1 MEEDSLCTS
10 QTVATDS
17 VLQQES
23 SNCIDHQSINW
34 EEEAAALSD
43 QANLSPKKG
52 CDASEEAEQWGQMMW
67 PVCHVN
73 CTSPPLSFATV
84 QWDMPDPA
92 AEQPLLMTDSSSA
105 NELDFEDV
113 SAVTNEGSTSPS
125 LHESQEDVSAE
136 LFKAESREEEAGL
149 DPQPLNSEPEWTG
162 SDTEPCDAADVQ
174 ELETR
179 WKEDELVESN
189 NESEEEEGR
198 SVTSHP
204 AETEELIDTALGT
217 GSSDEYVDSFV
228 DLKLE
233 EEQKDS
239 CVLLTGQEESGESEE
254 KRTSANGDK
263 TEEENE
269 QWGEVEEGQSEANAS
284 CSEESVICLM
294 NVEVHPEPLPTD
306 DTGVSTEADKLVDL
320 PPPELLEESLQF
332 SAEEDQEIL
341 NQLHEDLTSRTEMC
355 EDVEQNVEP
364 EQPEA
369 VDNDEGAALQ
379 VLENA
384 ERIENKQ
391 ELVEKLED
399 LNCLEQQDCVQTA
412 LQDTDASL
420 QLEVQDREPEHLEV
434 TENPEQIPVEGSH
447 ETEEDA
453 DHLEPPQHLEKS
465 PEMELTDQV
474 IQPDDAEQPEE
485 SPQLEQAVC
494 VEAEDPGKAG
504 QQEETAPSEDD
515 KEPVNTT
522 ETQELNEE
530 EKQGETSDLTED
542 VRGTEDGDLE
552 TVVANGK
559 QPTPLETAVPLMNG
573 GEVDREKARIL
584 AEKLFKLDEIQR
596 GDVVKHLD
604 KDNDFSR
611 AVGEEYLKFFDFT
624 GQTLDHSLRSF
635 LKVVVLIGETQ
646 ERERVLQHFSCRFHQ
661 CNPDS
666 FSSSGAVLALTCALM
681 LLNTDLH
688 GQHVG
693 KSMSSSKF
701 VSNLDGMND
710 GANFNKDLLK
720 SLYNS
725 IKNEPLEWAVDEDE
739 LKNVV
744 NEDPGDNPWLRS
756 KVNPFL
762 DIPHDKKAAVV
773 KNGFLQRKLH
783 ADIDGKR
790 TPWGKRSWKT
800 FDGVLK
806 GMVLYLQKNDYRR
819 DQHII
824 EEVVS
829 VHHSLAEP
837 AADYTKKP
845 HVFRLQTA
853 DWRVFLF
860 QASSKAEMN
869 SWISR
874 INLVSALHSSPP
886 FPAAVGS
893 QRKFRRPI
901 LPASQSAETLE
912 HQLQSHAKM
921 LESFKVD
928 LENQQQSTLDS
939 KKAKARDM
947 EEHLQYLQH
956 EICRYETYI
965 RVLEGWKSVKK
976 TGDSEL
982 NAPDL
987 NSFDKAVCADSLG
1000 EEDDVDGM
1008 LKKSHSSPSLEL
1020 EVAPA
1025 AVVKV
1030 RRNISER
1037 RTYRKPII
1045 PRWNKEV

>member
-1 MEEDSLCTS
+1 
-10 QTVATDS
+10 
-17 VLQQES
+17 
-23 SNCIDHQSINW
+23 
-34 EEEAAALSD
+34 
-43 QANLSPKKG
+43 
-52 CDASEEAEQWGQMMW
+52 
-67 PVCHVN
+67 
-73 CTSPPLSFATV
+73 
-84 QWDMPDPA
+84 
-92 AEQPLLMTDSSSA
+92 
-105 NELDFEDV
+105 
-113 SAVTNEGSTSPS
+113 
-125 LHESQEDVSAE
+125 
-136 LFKAESREEEAGL
+136 
-149 DPQPLNSEPEWTG
+149 
-162 SDTEPCDAADVQ
+162 
-174 ELETR
+174 
-179 WKEDELVESN
+179 
-189 NESEEEEGR
+189 
-198 SVTSHP
+198 
-204 AETEELIDTALGT
+204 
-217 GSSDEYVDSFV
+217 
-228 DLKLE
+228 
-233 EEQKDS
+233 
-239 CVLLTGQEESGESEE
+239 
-254 KRTSANGDK
+254 
-263 TEEENE
+263 
-269 QWGEVEEGQSEANAS
+269 
-284 CSEESVICLM
+284 
-294 NVEVHPEPLPTD
+294 
-306 DTGVSTEADKLVDL
+306 
-320 PPPELLEESLQF
+320 
-332 SAEEDQEIL
+332 
-341 NQLHEDLTSRTEMC
+341 MC

-420 QLEVQDREPEHLEV
+420 QLEVQDREPEQLGV

-447 ETEEDA
+447 EIEEDA
-453 DHLEPPQHLEKS
+453 DHLEPPQHLEES

-504 QQEETAPSEDD
+504 QQEETAPLEDD
-515 KEPVNTT
+515 REPVNTT
-522 ETQELNEE
+522 ETQEELNQE

-552 TVVANGK
+552 TVVANG
-559 QPTPLETAVPLMNG
+559 N
-573 GEVDREKARIL
+573 
-584 AEKLFKLDEIQR
+584 
-596 GDVVKHLD
+596 
-604 KDNDFSR
+604 NDFSR

-725 IKNEPLEWAVDEDE
+725 IKNEPLEWADE
-739 LKNVV
+739 LKKVV
-744 NEDPGDNPWLRS
+744 NEDPGDNPRLRS

-762 DIPHDKKAAVV
+762 DVPHDKKAAVV

-806 GMVLYLQKNDYRR
+806 GMVLYLQKSLLSRIY
-819 DQHII
+819 
-824 EEVVS
+824 

-901 LPASQSAETLE
+901 LPASQSE

-928 LENQQQSTLDS
+928 LENQQQSTLDG

-956 EICRYETYI
+956 E
-965 RVLEGWKSVKK
+965 

-1000 EEDDVDGM
+1000 EEDDVEGM

-1025 AVVKV
+1025 TVVKV